1 MGRFERGLGS
11 PAMALIASSLPF
23 RMAVWGPQFPRK
35 DIILKRTHAAILI
48 TFVVALAASL
58 VIQNGVLASTFTE
71 ETSPPAVLETFTD
84 VAAAAERPADGLDLY
99 DNIHRYMWRPVYM
112 MAAVDLY
119 LSESEDGE
127 YYVSLERDTES
138 GQYVAIRTW
147 EGQAH
152 ITGGLIFNTTVQL
165 LDFGG
170 GLNITADA
178 LLFLEPGVDLPALEI
193 EFVGTVCGT
202 HQYVND
208 YFQVVNALPVICIED
223 DGVERIRPV
232 PLMLVPVE

>member
-1 MGRFERGLGS
+1 M
-11 PAMALIASSLPF
+11 
-23 RMAVWGPQFPRK
+23 
-35 DIILKRTHAAILI
+35 KRTHVAIFV
-48 TFVVALAASL
+48 TSVVALAAL
-58 VIQNGVLASTFTE
+58 LAVQNGVLASTF
-71 ETSPPAVLETFTD
+71 
-84 VAAAAERPADGLDLY
+84 AERPADGLDLY

-127 YYVSLERDTES
+127 YYESLFREAEK

-152 ITGGLIFNTTVQL
+152 RTGGLIFNVVEPVL
-165 LDFGG
+165 GFGR
-170 GLNITADA
+170 GLNIASDA
-178 LLFLEPGVDLPALEI
+178 LLYLEPGVVLPAQEI

-208 YFQVVNALPVICIED
+208 RFQFVHALPVICIED
-223 DGVERIRPV
+223 DGVERVRPV
-232 PLMLVPVE
+232 PLLLVPVE

>member
-1 MGRFERGLGS
+1 M
-11 PAMALIASSLPF
+11 
-23 RMAVWGPQFPRK
+23 
-35 DIILKRTHAAILI
+35 KRTHVAIVV
-48 TFVVALAASL
+48 TFIVALVISL
-58 VIQNGVLASTFTE
+58 AVQNGVLASTFAE
-71 ETSPPAVLETFTD
+71 GVWPPAVPGTFAE
-84 VAAAAERPADGLDLY
+84 VAAAAERPAEGLDLY

-127 YYVSLERDTES
+127 YYESLRREAES

-152 ITGGLIFNTTVQL
+152 RTGGLIFRVVEPV
-165 LDFGG
+165 LDFGRG
-170 GLNITADA
+170 RNIVGDA
-178 LLFLEPGVDLPALEI
+178 LLFLEPGVVLPAQEI
-193 EFVGTVCGT
+193 EFVGIVCGT

-208 YFQVVNALPVICIED
+208 RFQFVHALPVICIED

>member
-1 MGRFERGLGS
+1 M
-11 PAMALIASSLPF
+11 
-23 RMAVWGPQFPRK
+23 
-35 DIILKRTHAAILI
+35 KRTHAAILI

>member
-1 MGRFERGLGS
+1 
-11 PAMALIASSLPF
+11 
-23 RMAVWGPQFPRK
+23 
-35 DIILKRTHAAILI
+35 
-48 TFVVALAASL
+48 
-58 VIQNGVLASTFTE
+58 
-71 ETSPPAVLETFTD
+71 
-84 VAAAAERPADGLDLY
+84 
-99 DNIHRYMWRPVYM
+99 M

-127 YYVSLERDTES
+127 YYVSLKRDTES

-152 ITGGLIFNTTVQL
+152 ITGGLIFNTTEQL

>member
-1 MGRFERGLGS
+1 M
-11 PAMALIASSLPF
+11 
-23 RMAVWGPQFPRK
+23 
-35 DIILKRTHAAILI
+35 KRTHAAILI

-232 PLMLVPVE
+232 PLMLVSVE